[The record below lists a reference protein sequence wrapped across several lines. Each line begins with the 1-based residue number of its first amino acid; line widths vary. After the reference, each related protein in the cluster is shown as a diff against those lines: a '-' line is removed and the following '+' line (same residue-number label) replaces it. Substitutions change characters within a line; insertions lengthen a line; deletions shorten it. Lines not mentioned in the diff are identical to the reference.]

1 MVGHMLGVHTCS
13 AGNFLGLCIIM
24 LTTYVHYSST
34 TGDLLHKQGFCLWVV
49 AVLLAEQG
57 NRRSMVHGILWKKTT
72 QGGCGGPARAWQLRL
87 CAAATA
93 GCVVV
98 WVCDDCAWLSRRQ
111 CV

>member
-1 MVGHMLGVHTCS
+1 MLGVHTCS

-98 WVCDDCAWLSRRQ
+98 GV
-111 CV
+111 